1 MLCQKCGKNTA
12 TTFIKTAINGVMDEI
27 NLCQSCAEQYN
38 YSPFGKNN
46 FIDMLASVFGDT
58 KATLANNN
66 SKTCACCG
74 STFREI
80 AANGKVGCYDCYNT
94 FKDELLPYIKRLH
107 STTKH
112 IGKKPNSAVMVVDK
126 TTEISKLRE
135 KLNELI
141 KTEKFEEAAVLRDEI
156 KRVQEETK

>member
-12 TTFIKTAINGVMDEI
+12 TTHIKTVVNGVMDEI
-27 NLCQSCAEQYN
+27 NLCQTCAEQSN
-38 YSPFGKNN
+38 YSPFGKNSL
-46 FIDMLASVFGDT
+46 IDMLTSVFGDT
-58 KATLANNN
+58 KTSLAMNKVCSCCN
-66 SKTCACCG
+66 S
-74 STFREI
+74 SFNEI
-80 AANGKVGCYDCYNT
+80 AKTGKVGCSQCYTT
-94 FKDELLPYIKRLH
+94 FKDELLPYIKRVH
-107 STTKH
+107 STINH

-156 KRVQEETK
+156 KRVQEGTE